1 MNKIFEN
8 DNLIVLDKP
17 AGVEVHDFA
26 EQAAEE
32 FSELKSLKNERY
44 GLVHRLDQDT
54 SGVLLLAKNEESLD
68 FLQKQFK
75 ERKVTKKYLALVT
88 GKLDYEKNI
97 NALIG
102 RDLKN
107 RRKQKAYLP
116 HSPESKHEGL
126 REAKTKVKPLKLYEN
141 YTLIEAS
148 PKTGRKHQIRCHL
161 AFIDHP
167 IVGDDLYSFKNQ
179 SCPDNLS
186 RQFLHAYYLKI
197 RLSNNKVKEFKS
209 ELPSDLNSVLKSLK
223 LKQSYD

>member
-1 MNKIFEN
+1 MKIFEN

-75 ERKVTKKYLALVT
+75 ERKVTKKYLALIT
-88 GKLDYEKNI
+88 GKLDYEKSI

-102 RDLKN
+102 RDLNN

-116 HSPESKHEGL
+116 HSPEAKHEGL
-126 REAKTKVKPLKLYEN
+126 RKAKTKIKPLKIFED
-141 YTLIEAS
+141 YTLIEAL

-161 AFIDHP
+161 AFADHP
-167 IVGDDLYSFKNQ
+167 IAGDELYGFKDQ
-179 SCPDNLS
+179 PCPDKLE
-186 RQFLHAYYLKI
+186 RQFLHSSYLKI
-197 RLSNNKVKEFKS
+197 KTLNKKS
-209 ELPSDLNSVLKSLK
+209 TWQK
-223 LKQSYD
+223 